1 MGLIKGSCSIT
12 KFKVKEGEKPDESL
26 AEYLESIARL
36 GFTDIVENSDIAS
49 SHGWVN
55 LMNNFS
61 TDFSDNEFFKPPYV
75 CLSLRRDT
83 RSVPNKTLAQQC
95 YDAEELIKKEN
106 DLEFLAK
113 KHKKEI
119 RDTIFNK
126 LIRQAIPVSSYHD
139 MVWDTD
145 KGTVLFTGTSPKISD
160 MFSFLFKETFDL
172 SLLPVYPYSM
182 ACDLYGED
190 AAANIWP
197 IDSLGGDL

>member
-12 KFKVKEGEKPDESL
+12 KFKVKEGEPEHGGI
-26 AEYLESIARL
+26 EARVEEITRF
-36 GFTDIVENSDIAS
+36 GFKEIPQNSDITSAY
-49 SHGWVN
+49 GWVN

-113 KHKKEI
+113 NHKKEI
-119 RDTIFNK
+119 REVIFNK
-126 LIRQAIPVSSYHD
+126 LIRQAIPVSSYYD
-139 MVWDTD
+139 MAWDTD
-145 KGTVLFTGTSPKISD
+145 KGTVLFTGTSPKMSD

-182 ACDLYGED
+182 ACDLSGEELI
-190 AAANIWP
+190 ANIWP